1 MTDALKTS
9 KLVYEKLVSM
19 ADGPVIAMRSWNGE
33 LWGPS
38 SARATIVLNHPG
50 ALRALLLPPSDLTGG
65 EAYIFNDVDIEGDI
79 GEALRFAADL
89 QSKNAGRL
97 DSIRLLRQLRKL
109 PADNRR
115 SVHGRPKKMG
125 RRLHSKNR
133 DKASVTAHY
142 NTGNDFFQMFLD
154 PALVY
159 SSAVFLDPDESLG
172 VAQSRKLDLICRKLQ
187 LEPGQ
192 RLLDIGCGWGALA
205 IHAAQTYGV
214 EVLGI
219 TLSAPQAEL
228 AATAARQAGVDDRVT
243 FEVRD
248 YRDVTGRYDAITSV
262 GMFEH
267 VGKGHLA
274 TYFSRVQRLL
284 DPKGVFLNHG
294 IVTRDRQI
302 RRVTPT
308 FVNTYVF
315 PDGELVTVD
324 EVIGEAEEAGFEL
337 RDLESLRMSYALTLR
352 HWLTGLEANSKAA
365 IESVGETTYR
375 IWRLYMAGAAV
386 AFDSSAISIYQM
398 VLEGSD
404 RPWTFGRH
412 HLVAKDE
419 QIEELSEA
427 VGRAR
432 TTDDSTLRSR

>member
-1 MTDALKTS
+1 MTDALTTS

-19 ADGPVIAMRSWNGE
+19 ADGHIVAMRAWNGE
-33 LWGPS
+33 VWGPS
-38 SARATIVLNHPG
+38 NAPATIVLNHPG

-89 QSKNAGRL
+89 QSNHVGRL
-97 DSIRLLRQLRKL
+97 GSLRLLRQLRKL

-115 SVHGRPKKMG
+115 SAHGRPKKEG
-125 RRLHSKNR
+125 RRLHSKKR
-133 DKASVTAHY
+133 DKTSVTAHY
-142 NTGNDFFQMFLD
+142 NTGNDFFRLFLD
-154 PALVY
+154 PAMVY
-159 SSAVFLDPDESLG
+159 SSAVFLDPAESLE
-172 VAQSRKLDLICRKLQ
+172 VAQRRKLDLICRKLQ
-187 LEPGQ
+187 LRPGQ

-205 IHAAQTYGV
+205 IYAAQTYGV

-219 TLSAPQAEL
+219 TLSAPQAQL
-228 AATAARQAGVDDRVT
+228 AAAAAQQAGVDDLVT

-248 YRDVTGRYDAITSV
+248 YRDVVGRYDAISSV

-267 VGKGHLA
+267 VGKGQLA
-274 TYFSRVQRLL
+274 TYFSSIQKLL

-294 IVTRDRQI
+294 IVTRDRHI

-337 RDLESLRMSYALTLR
+337 RDVESLRSSYALTLR
-352 HWLTGLEANSKAA
+352 HWLAGLEENRSTAL
-365 IESVGETTYR
+365 ESVGETTYR
-375 IWRLYMAGAAV
+375 IWRIYMAAAAV
-386 AFDSSAISIYQM
+386 AFDSSAISVYQM
-398 VLEGSD
+398 VLEGAD
-404 RPWTFGRH
+404 RPWTFGRR
-412 HLVAKDE
+412 HLTAGDE
-419 QIEELSEA
+419 QAEELS
-427 VGRAR
+427 VIRNP
-432 TTDDSTLRSR
+432 

>member
-1 MTDALKTS
+1 MVDALTTS
-9 KLVYEKLVSM
+9 KLVYEKLVFM
-19 ADGPVIAMRSWNGE
+19 ADGPIVAMRSWDGE

-38 SARATIVLNHPG
+38 NAPATIVLNHPG

-65 EAYIFNDVDIEGDI
+65 EAYIFDDIDIEGDI

-89 QSKNAGRL
+89 QSNNVGRL
-97 DSIRLLRQLRKL
+97 GSLRLLRQLRKL

-115 SVHGRPKKMG
+115 SAHGRPKEEG
-125 RRLHSKNR
+125 LRLHSKKR
-133 DKASVTAHY
+133 DKTSVIAHY
-142 NTGNDFFQMFLD
+142 NTGNDFFRLFLD
-154 PALVY
+154 PSMVY
-159 SSAVFLDPDESLG
+159 SSAVFLDADESLE
-172 VAQSRKLDLICRKLQ
+172 VAQRRKLDLICRKLQ
-187 LEPGQ
+187 LRPGQ

-219 TLSAPQAEL
+219 TLSAPQAHL
-228 AATAARQAGVDDRVT
+228 AAAAARRAGVDDLVT

-248 YRDVTGRYDAITSV
+248 YRDVSGRYDAISSI

-267 VGKGHLA
+267 VGKGQLA
-274 TYFSRVQRLL
+274 TYFSSVQKLL

-294 IVTRDRQI
+294 IVTRDRHI

-337 RDLESLRMSYALTLR
+337 RDVESLRSSYALTLR
-352 HWLTGLEANSKAA
+352 HWLAGLEEDRAA
-365 IESVGETTYR
+365 ALELVGETTYR
-375 IWRLYMAGAAV
+375 IWRIYMAAAAV
-386 AFDSSAISIYQM
+386 AFDSSAISVYQM
-398 VLEGSD
+398 VLEGAD
-404 RPWTFGRH
+404 RPWTFGRR
-412 HLVAKDE
+412 HLIASDE
-419 QIEELSEA
+419 RAEELS
-427 VGRAR
+427 VIRNP
-432 TTDDSTLRSR
+432 

>member
-1 MTDALKTS
+1 MADALKTS
-9 KLVYEKLVSM
+9 KFIYERLVSM
-19 ADGPVIAMRSWNGE
+19 ANGPVIAMRSWNGE

-38 SARATIVLNHPG
+38 NAAATIVLNHPG

-79 GEALRFAADL
+79 GEALGFAADL
-89 QSKNAGRL
+89 QSNTAGRL
-97 DSIRLLRQLRKL
+97 ASLSLLRQLRKL

-115 SVHGRPKKMG
+115 SVHGRPKKLG

-133 DKASVTAHY
+133 DEASVTAHY
-142 NTGNDFFQMFLD
+142 NTGNDFFRMFLD
-154 PALVY
+154 PAMVY
-159 SSAVFLDPDESLG
+159 SSAVFLDPDESLE

-205 IHAAQTYGV
+205 IHAAEAYGA

-228 AATAARQAGVDDRVT
+228 ATAAARQAGVDDHVT

-248 YRDVTGRYDAITSV
+248 YRDVTGRYDAISSI

-267 VGKGHLA
+267 VGKGQLA
-274 TYFSRVQRLL
+274 TYFSSVQRLL
-284 DPKGVFLNHG
+284 DAEGVFLNHG
-294 IVTRDRQI
+294 IVTRDRHI

-337 RDLESLRMSYALTLR
+337 RDVESLRSSYALTLR
-352 HWLTGLEANSKAA
+352 HWLTSLEANRGAA
-365 IESVGETTYR
+365 LESVGETTYR

-386 AFDSSAISIYQM
+386 AFDSSAISVYQM
-398 VLEGSD
+398 VLGGSD
-404 RPWTFGRH
+404 RSWTLGRH
-412 HLVAKDE
+412 HLVANDE
-419 QIEELSEA
+419 RIKELS
-427 VGRAR
+427 VI
-432 TTDDSTLRSR
+432 RSP